1 MKRIILALATCLT
14 LSILAGCAGP
24 KEPPPRSIKAID
36 QTVVA
41 TVRMNLKTD
50 AELASSTIQVSA
62 ENELL
67 VLRGS
72 VPSEA
77 AKQKA
82 EEIALKTP
90 RVEKVAN
97 HLEVS
102 ADQCDVCQV

>member
-1 MKRIILALATCLT
+1 MKRLFLALATCLSFT
-14 LSILAGCAGP
+14 ILAGCAGP

-50 AELASSTIQVSA
+50 AELASSTIQVNA
-62 ENELL
+62 ENDLL
-67 VLRGS
+67 ILRGS

-77 AKQKA
+77 ARKKA

-90 RVEKVAN
+90 KVEKVAN
-97 HLEVS
+97 HLEV
-102 ADQCDVCQV
+102 ATQ

>member
-1 MKRIILALATCLT
+1 MKRLILALATCLSFT
-14 LSILAGCAGP
+14 ILAGCAGP

-50 AELASSTIQVSA
+50 AELASSTIQVNA
-62 ENELL
+62 ENDLL
-67 VLRGS
+67 ILRGS

-77 AKQKA
+77 ARKKA

-90 RVEKVAN
+90 KVEKVAN
-97 HLEVS
+97 HLEV
-102 ADQCDVCQV
+102 ATQ

>member
-1 MKRIILALATCLT
+1 MTRLILALATCLSFT
-14 LSILAGCAGP
+14 ILAGCAGP

-50 AELASSTIQVSA
+50 AELASSTIQVNA
-62 ENELL
+62 ENDLL
-67 VLRGS
+67 ILRGS

-77 AKQKA
+77 ARKKA

-90 RVEKVAN
+90 KVEKVAN
-97 HLEVS
+97 HLEV
-102 ADQCDVCQV
+102 ATQ

>member
-1 MKRIILALATCLT
+1 MKRLILALATCLSFT
-14 LSILAGCAGP
+14 ILAGCAGP

-50 AELASSTIQVSA
+50 AELASSTIQVKA
-62 ENELL
+62 ENDLL
-67 VLRGS
+67 ILRGS

-77 AKQKA
+77 ARKKA

-90 RVEKVAN
+90 KVEKVAN
-97 HLEVS
+97 HLEV
-102 ADQCDVCQV
+102 ATQ

>member
-1 MKRIILALATCLT
+1 MRRLILALATGLALSTLT
-14 LSILAGCAGP
+14 GCAGP

-72 VPSEA
+72 VPSEEA
-77 AKQKA
+77 RKKA

-90 RVEKVAN
+90 KVKKVAN
-97 HLEVS
+97 HLEV
-102 ADQCDVCQV
+102 ATE